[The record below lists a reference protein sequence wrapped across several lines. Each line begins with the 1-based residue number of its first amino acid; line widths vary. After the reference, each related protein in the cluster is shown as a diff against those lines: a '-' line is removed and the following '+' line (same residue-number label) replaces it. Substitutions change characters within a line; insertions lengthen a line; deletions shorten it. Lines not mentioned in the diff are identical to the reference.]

1 MKHHRAK
8 LWALTSHGKT
18 ESYNR
23 HSTCH
28 QCGYLRSL
36 GVKVPRS
43 YENYASVFFTLPSRT
58 RKNIGGNGNCTKKH
72 RQTAGDRGFPMS

>member
-8 LWALTSHGKT
+8 LWALMSHGRQRAIT
-18 ESYNR
+18 DIAHVIS
-23 HSTCH
+23 
-28 QCGYLRSL
+28 GYLRSL